1 MAKAH
6 GFDTVRVSSKSQSI
20 TVLNDLAGMWL
31 IFLEAG
37 VALGLLIFIV
47 WWTWPGK
54 ARDADNKGQNND
66 D

>member
-6 GFDTVRVSSKSQSI
+6 GFDTVRVSSKSRSI

-37 VALGLLIFIV
+37 VALALLIFIV
-47 WWTWPGK
+47 WWTWPSK
-54 ARDADNKGQNND
+54 VDDKND
-66 D
+66 KEQGND